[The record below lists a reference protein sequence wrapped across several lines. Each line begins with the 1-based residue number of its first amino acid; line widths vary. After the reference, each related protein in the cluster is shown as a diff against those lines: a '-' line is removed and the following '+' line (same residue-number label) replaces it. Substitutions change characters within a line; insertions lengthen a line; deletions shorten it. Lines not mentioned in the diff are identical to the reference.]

1 MLTKFLSLLNAPN
14 PPFFRKCVWGGD
26 REEEVRRKE
35 NPVLP
40 KDTFGGN
47 EMEDKDTVIRRLGYN
62 NEIIDFYPC

>member
-1 MLTKFLSLLNAPN
+1 MPPIPLSLESV
-14 PPFFRKCVWGGD
+14 CGGGD